1 MKKVTSRKGKSKIK
15 NKKIGRDNVPKK
27 GKKKKERKK
36 NWQRQRA
43 QERKRKNFGRGTVP
57 RQGKEKKKRKKSAS
71 THEYFCP
78 LNSLIFFL
86 QFSLHFGRK
95 LFSGLGE
102 KTSRLHHLFFLM
114 SWHRIR
120 YVVVTVSER
129 SGWGFTAQPDL
140 PLWQW

>member
-27 GKKKKERKK
+27 GKKKKKK
-36 NWQRQRA
+36 
-43 QERKRKNFGRGTVP
+43 EKKIGRGTVP

-86 QFSLHFGRK
+86 
-95 LFSGLGE
+95 
-102 KTSRLHHLFFLM
+102 
-114 SWHRIR
+114 
-120 YVVVTVSER
+120 
-129 SGWGFTAQPDL
+129 
-140 PLWQW
+140 